1 MIFKK
6 CILIIQARTG
16 STRFPKKVLSKIN
29 GTSLIEHIIYRVKK
43 VKKIDKIIL
52 ATTRKKEDNILC
64 RLAKKNN
71 IYCFRGSENDLVDR
85 YYKAAI
91 HFNANFILRLPA
103 DNPIPEPIEYDRL
116 IEYHLKSKNDFSSN
130 ICNFKSNGYPN
141 GIGVEIFNFKALE
154 KIWKFQKNER
164 FREHITLNFYD
175 YDKKKAYKKFRFK
188 LGTIKCPGKISRP
201 ELVLDV
207 NYKKDLILIK
217 KIYHFFSKNRNFSI
231 YDVINWYD
239 NNYLTNLSKKNKWK
253 KL

>member
-1 MIFKK
+1 MISKK

-43 VKKIDKIIL
+43 VKQIDKIIL

-64 RLAKKNN
+64 KLAKKNK

-85 YYKAAI
+85 YYKAAV

-116 IEYHLKSKNDFSSN
+116 IKYHLKSKNDFSSN
-130 ICNFKSNGYPN
+130 ICNFKNNGYPN

-164 FREHITLNFYD
+164 FREHIALNFYD

-188 LGTIKCPGKISRP
+188 LGTIKCPSKISKP

-217 KIYHFFSKNRNFSI
+217 KIFHFFSKNRNFSI

-239 NNYLTNLSKKNKWK
+239 NNYLANLSKKNK
-253 KL
+253 